1 MAVRKN
7 IDTLDKRVEFN
18 AIDFV
23 HMKVLIQSHFAKHLD
38 KQMLA
43 EDAV

>member
-1 MAVRKN
+1 MAVRKY
-7 IDTLDKRVEFN
+7 IDTLDKRMEY
-18 AIDFV
+18 IDFV
-23 HMKVLIQSHFAKHLD
+23 HMEVLIQFHFAKHLD

>member
-7 IDTLDKRVEFN
+7 IDTLDKRV
-18 AIDFV
+18 DFV
-23 HMKVLIQSHFAKHLD
+23 HMEVLIQFHFAKHLD